1 MPFNLIV
8 VAAPP
13 FKTCGFMHDKSNEY
27 YMFGGIIKL

>member
-13 FKTCGFMHDKSNEY
+13 FKTFSFMHEKSNEY
-27 YMFGGIIKL
+27 YKLAIEIE